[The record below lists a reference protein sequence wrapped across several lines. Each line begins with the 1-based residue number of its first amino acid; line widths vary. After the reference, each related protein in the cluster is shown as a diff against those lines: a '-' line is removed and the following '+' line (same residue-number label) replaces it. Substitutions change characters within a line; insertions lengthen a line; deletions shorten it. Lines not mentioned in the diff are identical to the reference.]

1 MEPGLHSPS
10 LICPS
15 MLLSVQAASWRD
27 QHLAAGQS
35 VLRPASRWC
44 TQSWTP
50 HLERPQH
57 LDWIG
62 ASSECEFA
70 CFARRV
76 SADGSSGG
84 LVGSLI
90 CQQKIPPNI
99 TLYQGID
106 FRAKEV
112 YSRNSNLPH
121 ASLPVS
127 YCPDGETRRS
137 VEGAP
142 VTRCEGR
149 LGEDGHLHDA
159 VPPEA
164 EHVDP
169 GTRVEAR
176 TVSLLSVTHYP
187 LPVVLRLCV
196 CTDPAYAGRVSFN
209 FKQNMLPDL

>member
-1 MEPGLHSPS
+1 MTTPVLAQGWRGVREVEVEPGLHSPS

-112 YSRNSNLPH
+112 QQKQQPTT
-121 ASLPVS
+121 
-127 YCPDGETRRS
+127 CFT
-137 VEGAP
+137 
-142 VTRCEGR
+142 
-149 LGEDGHLHDA
+149 
-159 VPPEA
+159 
-164 EHVDP
+164 
-169 GTRVEAR
+169 AR
-176 TVSLLSVTHYP
+176 KLLS
-187 LPVVLRLCV
+187 
-196 CTDPAYAGRVSFN
+196 
-209 FKQNMLPDL
+209 